1 MSGKLRTLIVI
12 PSRYASSRFPG
23 KPLAP
28 LRGATGVAK
37 PLVHQTFVVL
47 AAAEMRPR

>member
-1 MSGKLRTLIVI
+1 MRKEKRQVVGII

-28 LRGATGVAK
+28 IA
-37 PLVHQTFVVL
+37 
-47 AAAEMRPR
+47 